1 VLRAA
6 CLVSGLS
13 LAGPALAADVTGT
26 CGKIDPAG
34 TRIAVLQSRGHAVV
48 TIAGQPSRH
57 NALARVDYDDE
68 TYTGRFDD
76 KGQAV
81 IEFALVGTENKMTV
95 RGPDFA
101 PVHCDVAFPDIDH
114 FYRVILRWHDPVR
127 LDLHVVEPGRR
138 LGGFGD
144 IHAGARNPK
153 KDKGLGE
160 MDVVT
165 DPGDPGMTGEQSYVL
180 DEQTRPTDDAGYTFR
195 VDYVSRAA
203 HPDPRFCGSG
213 PEASIPLSLIVLDK
227 GRELGPREYEIAG
240 IPCGQVVQDDQRA
253 QRLR

>member
-1 VLRAA
+1 M
-6 CLVSGLS
+6 
-13 LAGPALAADVTGT
+13 LAGPAMAADVTGT
-26 CGKIDPAG
+26 CGKIDNTA
-34 TRIAVLQSRGHAVV
+34 TKVTLTQSRGRATV
-48 TIAGQPSRH
+48 TISGPATRH
-57 NALARVDYDDE
+57 NGVARVDYDDE
-68 TYTGRFDD
+68 TYTGRHDAN
-76 KGQAV
+76 GQAV
-81 IEFALVGTENKMTV
+81 IEFALVSNENKMTV
-95 RGPDFA
+95 RGQDLA
-101 PVHCDVAFPDIDH
+101 PVHCDVAFPDFDRFH
-114 FYRVILRWHDPVR
+114 RVILRWHDPVR

-144 IHAGARNPK
+144 VHPGARNAK

-180 DEQTRPTDDAGYTFR
+180 DEQARPEDEAGFTYR

-203 HPDPRFCGSG
+203 HPEPRFCGTG
-213 PEASIPLSLIVLDK
+213 LEASVPLSLIVLDK
-227 GRELGPREYEIAG
+227 GKKATTKDYEIAS